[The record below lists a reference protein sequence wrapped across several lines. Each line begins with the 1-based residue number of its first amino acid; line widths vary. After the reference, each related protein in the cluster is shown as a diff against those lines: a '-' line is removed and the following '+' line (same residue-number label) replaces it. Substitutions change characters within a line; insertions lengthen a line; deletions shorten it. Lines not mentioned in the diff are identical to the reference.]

1 MSFRELLWCEPKLHG
16 RILHPRGDRPQ
27 LEKSVRCP
35 DYLRLLVDGCQ
46 QVLPEGTQIGAES
59 SSRGLIPRLLAKF
72 LLGDPFR
79 ISRDQDVEHLPLSSQ
94 ELTAPHLMKLF
105 CGLRRF
111 RTCFAEPVEALLG
124 DLHAA
129 RVVLLDQVI
138 LPECAEIG
146 AERSS
151 AGGIT
156 GESSNLG
163 LRARTRLKLGETLE
177 HLSLAGKKVDLVLAV
192 RGNLRRRLHNLRFLD
207 RTSRRSRCRTRRG
220 RLMLDLLDRLRNL
233 PENLG
238 DRIDYGL
245 KRLDRTAKTGLRLLD
260 PLGQLLELLDL
271 PLLEYRDLHDAI
283 LDLNGLDDDGGSF
296 RRRGG
301 SRGLLGELRLEP
313 LNLRAK
319 QFRIFLLGL
328 LDGLGHV
335 LLETIKKA
343 KQED

>member
-1 MSFRELLWCEPKLHG
+1 
-16 RILHPRGDRPQ
+16 
-27 LEKSVRCP
+27 
-35 DYLRLLVDGCQ
+35 
-46 QVLPEGTQIGAES
+46 
-59 SSRGLIPRLLAKF
+59 
-72 LLGDPFR
+72 
-79 ISRDQDVEHLPLSSQ
+79 
-94 ELTAPHLMKLF
+94 
-105 CGLRRF
+105 
-111 RTCFAEPVEALLG
+111 
-124 DLHAA
+124 
-129 RVVLLDQVI
+129 VVLLDQVI

-163 LRARTRLKLGETLE
+163 LRARTRMKLGENLE
-177 HLSLAGKKVDLVLAV
+177 HISLAGKKVDLVLAV

-233 PENLG
+233 AENLG

-335 LLETIKKA
+335 LLEKIKVDLRQDLGFLPA
-343 KQED
+343 LSDARRLARVVGFLLPDGNLLVDLEPG